1 MIEEI
6 TKNIRTELDRIDKEN
21 KELIDEVI
29 YYETSRQLGVG
40 INVLVYGTLY
50 KIIKKNNNLE
60 DCIKELSYL
69 YQREEFDGRQGEIK
83 EVIDKLVK
91 GCQEYRDTTYA
102 LYTIDIL
109 LDLKYK
115 IEKVIEENCYV

>member
-6 TKNIRTELDRIDKEN
+6 TKNIRIELDRIDKEN

-40 INVLVYGTLY
+40 INVLVYGTFY
-50 KIIKKNNNLE
+50 KIIKENNNLE
-60 DCIKELSYL
+60 DCLKELSYL
-69 YQREEFDGRQGEIK
+69 YQIEEFDGRESEID
-83 EVIDKLVK
+83 EIIDKLVE
-91 GCQEYRDTTYA
+91 GCKEHRDTTYA

-109 LDLKYK
+109 LDLENK
-115 IEKVIEENCYV
+115 IKKIIKENCYV